1 MQSFERYLKS
11 YKPVKKA
18 AAGVDQR
25 VSESDEYIK
34 VDHIGRNN
42 YEKYVGKKVNVR
54 DYVDLS
60 DLDLK
65 EIPITFGEVGGD
77 FDCLDNKLTSLI
89 GCPTEVGRDFNCE
102 YNNKEFTENDV
113 KSLCKVGGSIYV

>member
-1 MQSFERYLKS
+1 MYLEM
-11 YKPVKKA
+11 V
-18 AAGVDQR
+18 VDSIR
-25 VSESDEYIK
+25 WD
-34 VDHIGRNN
+34 
-42 YEKYVGKKVNVR
+42 KYHNLLIV
-54 DYVDLS
+54 Y
-60 DLDLK
+60 
-65 EIPITFGEVGGD
+65 